1 MRTTLAHSG
10 FCTIFAPQGAS
21 FRGGDQEWY
30 RDDWQRRAGCGPTT
44 AALCL
49 AYLGRTAPSLQA
61 LSPKLPLT
69 VEHFLTYMEEV
80 WHFVTPTHRGLD
92 SLEGFGR
99 GCQSFAQSRGTV
111 LSWSALAVPGLE
123 EESRPSQARCAAFLR
138 AALRHDTPVG
148 FLNFSNGA
156 VEELDS
162 WHWVPL
168 IWLEETGKT
177 LTCGILDAGR
187 EYPIDL
193 SLWLRTTRRGGGF
206 VTLFSP

>member
-1 MRTTLAHSG
+1 MLAHSHC
-10 FCTIFAPQGAS
+10 CTILGPQGES
-21 FRGGDQEWY
+21 FRGGDQAWY

-49 AYLGRTAPSLQA
+49 SYLGRTSPILQA
-61 LSPKLPLT
+61 LAPQLPQT
-69 VEHFLTYMEEV
+69 VETFLSYMEEV
-80 WHFVTPTHRGLD
+80 WQFVTPTQRGLD
-92 SLEGFGR
+92 SLERFGV
-99 GCQSFAQSRGTV
+99 GCQAFAQSRGCP
-111 LSWSALAVPGLE
+111 LSWSSLAVPGLTE
-123 EESRPSQARCAAFLR
+123 DHRPTQAQCAAFLKHSLER
-138 AALRHDTPVG
+138 DTPVG

-168 IWLEETGKT
+168 IWLEEMGDT

-187 EYPIDL
+187 EFSIDL
-193 SLWLRTTRRGGGF
+193 SLWLRTTRLGGGF